1 MKRFVHPIARE
12 DAETIA
18 LKALAFIA
26 SAEERLSAFMAE
38 TGISL
43 DTLHTRAGDLEIL
56 AAALDALMRDEPTLL
71 MFAANAG
78 LAPDE
83 VVRAHAVLSPQTPVG
98 DTM

>member
-1 MKRFVHPIARE
+1 MKPFVHTLARE
-12 DAETIA
+12 NAETIA

-43 DTLHTRAGDLEIL
+43 DTLHTRASDPDIL
-56 AAALDALMRDEPTLL
+56 AAALDALMRDESNLL

-83 VVRAHAVLSPQTPVG
+83 VVRAHAVLSPQSPVG